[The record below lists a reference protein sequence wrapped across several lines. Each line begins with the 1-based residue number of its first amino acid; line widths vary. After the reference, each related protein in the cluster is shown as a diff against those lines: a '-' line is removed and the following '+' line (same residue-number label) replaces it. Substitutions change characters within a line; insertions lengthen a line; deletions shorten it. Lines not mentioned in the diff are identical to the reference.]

1 MISHKELRRRQRRNN
16 RTSLKSKRSRRRFI
30 DEVKK
35 YIKQL
40 EYTNRMRH
48 KILSE
53 RLFQEFIE
61 EGDTL
66 GCYFKMLERSNRTL
80 LG

>member
-1 MISHKELRRRQRRNN
+1 MITYKELRKRQRRNN
-16 RTSLKSKRSRRRFI
+16 RLALKSKKSRRRFI
-30 DEVKK
+30 KEVKK
-35 YIKQL
+35 YIKQIEFYWL
-40 EYTNRMRH
+40 KR

-66 GCYFKMLERSNRTL
+66 GCYFKMLEKSNRTL